1 VAAVQGAAV
10 SGQDDVDADWG
21 FAGSCTAGVGAV
33 DRLLQFV
40 SGHEAES
47 EDYWVTAKKNAA
59 LEPKFVIIDTSS
71 SQLPCMHRAVIL
83 TALSVEYLAVRDHLT
98 DLHEETHPQGTIYER
113 GRFIVSEEQ
122 AWEIGIVEIG
132 PGNVGAALEAE
143 RAIAHFSPEVILFVG
158 VAGGLK
164 DVALGDVVVSTK
176 IYGYESGK
184 AEEVFRPRPDI
195 GLSSY
200 SLEHRARAEAR
211 KTDWLNPL
219 VNPPARLPC
228 VFVGPIAAGE
238 KVIASTRSDIAHFL
252 NENYGDAL
260 AVEMEG
266 RGFLEATR
274 ANQQVMAIVI
284 RGISDLIDDKATVDK
299 VGFQK
304 VAACHASLFAFD
316 LLAKFQ
322 IEEVVSRITEV
333 GNKEQ
338 SCLPHLINE
347 IPFEAAPSPFR
358 SVSSKELFDIGTYL
372 IERAD
377 ERVMLVAKTPIPLA
391 GTRPYGEKFS
401 NYEYEAKQLEVI
413 SNTMI
418 RAANGELTFRCIA
431 SKESL
436 KKDIATTI
444 NKKAFLKNVD
454 ENIRKFYQCI
464 QMEKSDC
471 HLGWHSDVSP
481 MTYLIVD
488 NHVLVWI
495 KDGGDKYCML
505 IEDRGTANALWNLGT
520 QKSKST
526 SCDEILRDLGFPSFE

>member
-1 VAAVQGAAV
+1 
-10 SGQDDVDADWG
+10 
-21 FAGSCTAGVGAV
+21 
-33 DRLLQFV
+33 
-40 SGHEAES
+40 
-47 EDYWVTAKKNAA
+47 
-59 LEPKFVIIDTSS
+59 
-71 SQLPCMHRAVIL
+71 MHRAVIL

-98 DLHEETHPQGTIYER
+98 DLQEETHPQGTIYER
-113 GRFIVSEEQ
+113 GQFVVSEEQ

-132 PGNVGAALEAE
+132 AGNSGAALEAE
-143 RAIAHFSPEVILFVG
+143 RAIAYFSPEVILFVG

-164 DVALGDVVVSTK
+164 DVAIGDVVVSTK

-184 AEEVFRPRPDI
+184 AEEVFRPRPNI
-195 GLSSY
+195 GLPSY

-211 KTDWLNPL
+211 KNDWLKPL
-219 VNPPARLPC
+219 ANLPAKLPR

-238 KVIASTRSDIAHFL
+238 KVIASTRSDIARFL
-252 NENYGDAL
+252 NENYGDTL
-260 AVEMEG
+260 AIEMEG
-266 RGFLEATR
+266 LGVLEAAR

-284 RGISDLIDDKATVDK
+284 RGISDLIDDKAMVDK
-299 VGFQK
+299 TGSQK

-322 IEEVVSRITEV
+322 IEEMTLHIPEVSHTESSYST
-333 GNKEQ
+333 N
-338 SCLPHLINE
+338 LIQE

-372 IERAD
+372 IERSN

-401 NYEYEAKQLEVI
+401 NYEYESKQLEVI
-413 SNTMI
+413 SKTMI

-436 KKDIATTI
+436 KKDIDTTI
-444 NKKAFLKNVD
+444 NKKAFLKNID
-454 ENIRKFYQCI
+454 ENIRKFYHCI
-464 QMEKSDC
+464 QMVKSDC

-488 NHVLVWI
+488 SYVLVWI

-520 QKSKST
+520 QKSKSK
-526 SCDEILRDLGFPSFE
+526 SCEEILRDLGFPSFE